1 MSFAM
6 ALVRVT
12 GRYESTLPAGF
23 PGFRKGTIV
32 PLFHARGTIPRDKDL
47 LNVGRRAVRANFG
60 SCRRAS
66 VYTSSGPHAR

>member
-1 MSFAM
+1 M

-47 LNVGRRAVRANFG
+47 LNVGWG
-60 SCRRAS
+60 PSGLTS
-66 VYTSSGPHAR
+66 VAAGGPHCARRPGRMLGDTS

>member
-23 PGFRKGTIV
+23 PGFRKGTIAEIITLEMKFFESAWKV
-32 PLFHARGTIPRDKDL
+32 RQH
-47 LNVGRRAVRANFG
+47 NRATEKIV
-60 SCRRAS
+60 
-66 VYTSSGPHAR
+66 